1 MISYRSSLK
10 GAGNGSG
17 DSGHTITDG
26 TTIYTQR
33 PVLQFDSPLTV
44 QDDSENEATKVGVE
58 TGAVVDF
65 SEFELPSSSGNQ
77 SGQNNNSLQQYST
90 DEIVIGTWTDGKPIY
105 RKVLTGTTL
114 SNGSNSAYI
123 PIGTTIDSLVRLD
136 EYMYANQSDWCYI
149 HIIPSDVTS
158 CGISYDRQY
167 VLAYV
172 NSSLS
177 SGFNQPLKI
186 IIEYTKASD
195 VAPT

>member
-33 PVLQFDSPLTV
+33 SVLRFDSPLTV

-77 SGQNNNSLQQYST
+77 SGQSNNSLQQYST

-105 RKVLTGTTL
+105 RKVLTGTST
-114 SNGSNSAYI
+114 SNGGSQFIA
-123 PIGTTIDSLVRLD
+123 IGTTIDSLVRLD
-136 EYMYANQSDWCYI
+136 EYMYANASGWCYI
-149 HIIPSDVTS
+149 HVMSSDVTS

-167 VLAYV
+167 VQAYV
-172 NSSLS
+172 NSSFS

-195 VAPT
+195 VASV